1 MLKVRNLNKS
11 QTTDLQ
17 FFKNEKE
24 CLTSRSVLP
33 SCYSFSSRSAGQ
45 KFRTIWSVACLD
57 GQSKTPCQFPEKIS
71 ELIIFCCAGL
81 SAKVKNG

>member
-1 MLKVRNLNKS
+1 
-11 QTTDLQ
+11 
-17 FFKNEKE
+17 
-24 CLTSRSVLP
+24 
-33 SCYSFSSRSAGQ
+33 SAGQ